1 MVPFKF
7 VDPSHPTDDSSRPED
22 HHHHKHNPEN
32 QHAVFGKRPQVFRQ
46 ENQNQGA
53 DDDPQDG
60 PHTPQNNY
68 TKDNDR
74 LSDAK
79 TGGIDKGG
87 FGKFVPALVNVYTDL
102 RDTGHDHPT
111 AKSWSI
117 SIIQAVIDRES
128 TKKESKPKEDL
139 IRLIRDE

>member
-1 MVPFKF
+1 MDENSFITLLNRTPIEHRCSRSEV
-7 VDPSHPTDDSSRPED
+7 VDLCKEWLIHR
-22 HHHHKHNPEN
+22 
-32 QHAVFGKRPQVFRQ
+32 
-46 ENQNQGA
+46 
-53 DDDPQDG
+53 
-60 PHTPQNNY
+60 
-68 TKDNDR
+68 
-74 LSDAK
+74 
-79 TGGIDKGG
+79 GG